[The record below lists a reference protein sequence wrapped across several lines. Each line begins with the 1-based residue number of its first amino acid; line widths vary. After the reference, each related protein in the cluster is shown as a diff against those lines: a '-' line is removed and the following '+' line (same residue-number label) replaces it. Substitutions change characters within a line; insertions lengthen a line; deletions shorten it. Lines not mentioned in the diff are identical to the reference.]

1 MSDDSPRRFKVVPRE
16 ALDGVLGRAPVKAE
30 RTPDEHVRALLKK
43 SERLIE
49 TFDAVLRPQRKECEA
64 CARVFWTPKGRTI
77 VRICVKCRTTR
88 NEVCAGTEQRPCPDH
103 CRPSNGAFTVAK
115 VIRRRGTAWR
125 CNSCGATWARSR
137 MSAEERRT
145 KFTHFTDTATRSRG
159 ARKAA
164 AKLKQTLSQMT
175 PQELMARVAK
185 AIAVRIANQAT
196 RRANAAKRAAEQE
209 PKPATKS
216 DATSPGRPRSKRSGR

>member
-1 MSDDSPRRFKVVPRE
+1 MVGLRVVLPIRTKSPNRVRGNSRVAAAIFTREKAAHRDVALKAVSGHLRARGLTGADFVPVLVTFVRVSPGLLDDDNVAFALKATRDGVAE
-16 ALDGVLGRAPVKAE
+16 ALGIDDGDRDRIRFLY
-30 RTPDEHVRALLKK
+30 D
-43 SERLIE
+43 
-49 TFDAVLRPQRKECEA
+49 QRKGKRGEHAVEVLVER
-64 CARVFWTPKGRTI
+64 ARG
-77 VRICVKCRTTR
+77 
-88 NEVCAGTEQRPCPDH
+88 
-103 CRPSNGAFTVAK
+103 
-115 VIRRRGTAWR
+115 
-125 CNSCGATWARSR
+125 GATWARSR

-175 PQELMARVAK
+175 PQELMDRVAK